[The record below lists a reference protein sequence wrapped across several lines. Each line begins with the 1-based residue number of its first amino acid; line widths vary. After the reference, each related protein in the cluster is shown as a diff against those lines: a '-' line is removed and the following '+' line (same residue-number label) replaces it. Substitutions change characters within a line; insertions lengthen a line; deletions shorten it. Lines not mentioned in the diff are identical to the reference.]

1 MDLASLLASAFKPPT
16 GPQAPHM
23 YDAQGTNSAWL
34 MPGRDVR
41 AFKPPTQTA
50 SVPLPPRDPRGGG
63 GGAGGAGGGG
73 GGGGGG
79 GAGLPLH
86 EAATGMTVP
95 SPSPYMYGGG
105 NEVIPE
111 AATGMTY
118 PTPSLPHPNPFGPP
132 GGEAASGMTYPQQAP
147 YQYGGGNEVIPQA
160 ATGAT
165 VPSTGIS
172 GDYITGRPD
181 AQIAPNFT
189 RAPYMPKLSDLTPEL
204 LRVMEIQGRN
214 GRRGLGLRYGDN
226 YA

>member
-41 AFKPPTQTA
+41 AFRPPTQTA
-50 SVPLPPRDPRGGG
+50 SVPLPPRDPR
-63 GGAGGAGGGG
+63 
-73 GGGGGG
+73 GGGG

-95 SPSPYMYGGG
+95 SPSPYMYGSG

-118 PTPSLPHPNPFGPP
+118 PVPSLPHPNPYGPP

-165 VPSTGIS
+165 APSTGIS
-172 GDYITGRPD
+172 GDYIGGRPD
-181 AQIAPNFT
+181 APIAPNYS
-189 RAPYMPKLSDLTPEL
+189 RAPYLPKLSDLTPEL
-204 LRVMEIQGRN
+204 LRVMELQGRN